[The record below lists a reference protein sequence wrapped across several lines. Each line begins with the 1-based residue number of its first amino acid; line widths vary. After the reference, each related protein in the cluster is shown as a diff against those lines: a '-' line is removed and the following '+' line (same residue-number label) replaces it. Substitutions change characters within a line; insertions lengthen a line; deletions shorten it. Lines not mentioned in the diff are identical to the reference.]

1 MINQFKSMVSMNNR
15 SSYNMDLQTLVKK
28 TELVKKHYSKRGKDP
43 KMVDQL
49 IEKYNEWVVLIFK
62 VDQYKR
68 LKNAINKILPKKK
81 TQTVTNVEAEGVEQL
96 YNVILAKCAQTKTY
110 GEAIESVDHLTFI
123 ELVNFS
129 KLLKAITIETEKE
142 ANQLRSSLERGEIG
156 RVYNMLHQSVP
167 IGVDKLV
174 TESVNI
180 HDYPEDILRHDELME
195 KLGIVDMKLGT
206 KIAGHR
212 GYILRGQGVKLNRA
226 LISYA
231 LDFLANKEYE
241 LMEPPHMMT
250 NEALRGVT
258 QLEDYD
264 ETLYN
269 CNGKF
274 LIATSEQPLTAI
286 WRDTLVRSKDYPI
299 KICGLSHCYRKEA
312 GSHGIDTKG
321 IFRVHQFEKV
331 EQFCI
336 TDPTKSWEQ
345 LEDMLKISMDFLD
358 SLGLYY
364 RVVNI
369 HAEDLN
375 AAASMKYDIEG
386 HFPASENKYRE
397 LVSCTNC
404 TDFISRRIHCKD
416 DRHNYV
422 HMLNSTLCANTRT
435 LCCILETYQTEKG
448 IMIPPALVPYMG
460 GVHEILFME

>member
-1 MINQFKSMVSMNNR
+1 
-15 SSYNMDLQTLVKK
+15 MDLQTLVKK
-28 TELVKKHYSKRGKDP
+28 PELVKKHYIKRGKDP
-43 KMVDQL
+43 KMVDHL
-49 IEKYNEWVVLIFK
+49 IEKYNEWVSIIFK

-68 LKNAINKILPKKK
+68 VRNVINKILPKKK
-81 TQTVTNVEAEGVEQL
+81 IQTITNVEAEGVEQL
-96 YNVILAKCAQTKTY
+96 YNVILAKCIQKKTY
-110 GEAIESVDHLTFI
+110 DEAIESLDLMTFI
-123 ELVNFS
+123 ELVNFT
-129 KLLKAITIETEKE
+129 KLLKLT
-142 ANQLRSSLERGEIG
+142 SLESEREASELYNSLEKGNIG
-156 RVYNMLHQSVP
+156 RVYNMLHASVP
-167 IGVDKLV
+167 TGEDRII

-180 HDYPEDILRHDELME
+180 HEYPNDILPHNELIE
-195 KLGIVDMKLGT
+195 KLGIVDIKLGT

-212 GYILRGQGVKLNRA
+212 GYILKGVGVKLNRA

-231 LDFLANKEYE
+231 LDFLADRNYE

-250 NEALRGVT
+250 KEALDGVT
-258 QLEDYD
+258 QLEDYE

-269 CNGKF
+269 CDDKF

-286 WRDTLVRSKDYPI
+286 WRDSIIRTKDYPI

-312 GSHGIDTKG
+312 GSHGRDTRG

-331 EQFCI
+331 EQLCI
-336 TDPTKSWEQ
+336 TDSTKSWE
-345 LEDMLKISMDFLD
+345 LMESMLKTSMDFLD

-386 HFPASENKYRE
+386 YFPASEDKYRE

-416 DRHNYV
+416 DHHNYV

-448 IMIPPALVPYMG
+448 IMIPPVLVPYMG
-460 GVHEILFME
+460 GIHEILFT